1 MLMLPKLVEDGVTQ
15 SLITI
20 VSVIKLKAMT

>member
-20 VSVIKLKAMT
+20 VSVIKLKDMT